1 MRGEAVQDSA
11 ARSLVAGYEEFFAA
25 SKASLMGLAYL
36 LTGDVQESQDLV
48 QETLL
53 RAWRNWPNISSYE
66 DPKAWTRRVMHN
78 LAIGKSRRAR
88 IRYATA
94 TQERPIASSE
104 MPVGH
109 LDVVDALRRLP
120 LDQQRALVLHDVIG
134 LGVAE
139 VALELR
145 APEGT
150 VRSWLSRGRAALAA
164 DLGVAR
170 HVARQAGEPR

>member
-1 MRGEAVQDSA
+1 MQDSGA
-11 ARSLVAGYEEFFAA
+11 GNLVAGYEAFFAA
-25 SKASLMGLAYL
+25 SKPALMGLAYL
-36 LTGDVQESQDLV
+36 LTGNVQESQDLV

-53 RAWRNWPNISSYE
+53 RAWRDWSSISSYE

-78 LAIGKSRRAR
+78 LVIGKSRRAR
-88 IRYATA
+88 VRRLTA
-94 TQERPIASSE
+94 SNETEAASAD

-120 LDQQRALVLHDVIG
+120 SDQQRVLVLHDVIG
-134 LGVAE
+134 LSVAE
-139 VALELR
+139 VAREVR

-164 DLGVAR
+164 DLGVDQGTGR
-170 HVARQAGEPR
+170 EAGERR